1 MDKVKIIFNNKFVI
15 RAISKEKLYEEC
27 MHLRNLT
34 NLLKEEN
41 LKNTTKIF
49 VLEVNKIL

>member
-1 MDKVKIIFNNKFVI
+1 MDKVKINFHHKFSI
-15 RAISKEKLYEEC
+15 RANYKEKLYEEC

-49 VLEVNKIL
+49 VLEVDKIL